1 MKCET
6 VRLIEIRNFEDK
18 TIHLCGGLTI
28 FKGNNGTGK
37 TNILEAVYT
46 ASLGKS
52 FRTGSDDEM
61 IRFGK
66 EEGTI
71 LLDYHIRGVTHQI
84 KIKMRRDEG
93 KKISINE
100 TPSKKKDLVGLFRTV
115 LFTPDELQLVKGS
128 PQGRR
133 RFIDMQISQV
143 SPRYYEEIL
152 RYGRAVQQRN
162 AAFKMAQRKEKK
174 PEVDMWDMQ
183 IARGAAYIVKKRKE
197 AIKKMN
203 AYLSAMEA
211 VLTGEEEN
219 LEIKYKKTGRGYLD
233 SEEWYLEKL
242 AEKREEDARFCHT
255 SIGPHRDDLLF
266 KMNEKD
272 LSAYG
277 SQGQQRT
284 AVLAMKLGE
293 LEFIKEE
300 TGEYPVLL
308 LDDVGSELDEKRK
321 KALFSYLKKK
331 EIQALVTT
339 AGDTLG
345 KIGEEIEL

>member
-1 MKCET
+1 MKCES

-18 TIHLCGGLTI
+18 MIYFGGGLTI
-28 FKGNNGTGK
+28 FKGNNGVGK
-37 TNILEAVYT
+37 TNILEAVCL

-52 FRTGSDDEM
+52 FRTGSDEEM

-66 EEGTI
+66 EEGTVI
-71 LLDYHIRGVTHQI
+71 LDYHVRGVTHQI
-84 KIKMRRDEG
+84 KIKLARNQG
-93 KKISINE
+93 KKIFINE

-115 LFTPDELQLVKGS
+115 IFTPDELQLVKGA
-128 PQGRR
+128 PQVRR
-133 RFIDMQISQV
+133 RFIDMEISQV
-143 SPRYYEEIL
+143 SPRYYEEII

-162 AAFKMAQRKEKK
+162 ADFKMAQIKGKK

-183 IARGAAYIVKKRKE
+183 IARGAAYIVKKRKQSL
-197 AIKKMN
+197 KKMN
-203 AYLSAMEA
+203 LYLSTMEA
-211 VLTGEEEN
+211 VLTGEAEN
-219 LEIKYKKTGRGYLD
+219 LEINYKKSGGNYD

-266 KMNEKD
+266 KMNGKD

-284 AVLAMKLGE
+284 AILAMKLGG

-321 KALFSYLKKK
+321 NALFSYLKEK

-339 AGDTLG
+339 AGNSVEE
-345 KIGEEIEL
+345 IGEVIEL

>member
-1 MKCET
+1 MKCES

-18 TIHLCGGLTI
+18 TIHFGGGLTI
-28 FKGNNGTGK
+28 FKGNNGVGK
-37 TNILEAVYT
+37 TNILEAVCL

-52 FRTGSDDEM
+52 FRTGSDEEM

-66 EEGTI
+66 EEGTVI
-71 LLDYHIRGVTHQI
+71 LEYHVRGVTHQI
-84 KIKMRRDEG
+84 KIKLARNQG
-93 KKISINE
+93 KKIFINE

-115 LFTPDELQLVKGS
+115 IFTPDELQLVKGA
-128 PQGRR
+128 PQVRR
-133 RFIDMQISQV
+133 RFIDMEISQV
-143 SPRYYEEIL
+143 SPRYYEEII

-162 AAFKMAQRKEKK
+162 AAFKMAQIKGKK

-183 IARGAAYIVKKRKE
+183 IARGAAYIVKKRKQSL
-197 AIKKMN
+197 KKMN
-203 AYLSAMEA
+203 LYLSTMEA
-211 VLTGEEEN
+211 VLTGEAEN
-219 LEIKYKKTGRGYLD
+219 LEINYKKSGGNYD

-266 KMNEKD
+266 KMNGKD

-284 AVLAMKLGE
+284 AILAMKLGG

-321 KALFSYLKKK
+321 NALFSYLKEK

-339 AGDTLG
+339 AGNSVEET
-345 KIGEEIEL
+345 GEVIEL

>member
-1 MKCET
+1 MKCES

-18 TIHLCGGLTI
+18 KIHFGGGLTI
-28 FKGNNGTGK
+28 FKGNNGVGK
-37 TNILEAVYT
+37 TNILEAVCL

-52 FRTGSDDEM
+52 FRTGSDEEM

-66 EEGTI
+66 EEGTVI
-71 LLDYHIRGVTHQI
+71 LDYHVRGVTHQI
-84 KIKMRRDEG
+84 KIKLARNQG
-93 KKISINE
+93 KKIFINE

-115 LFTPDELQLVKGS
+115 IFTPDELQLVKGA
-128 PQGRR
+128 PQVRR
-133 RFIDMQISQV
+133 RFIDMEISQV
-143 SPRYYEEIL
+143 SPRYYEEII

-162 AAFKMAQRKEKK
+162 AAFKMAQIKGKK

-183 IARGAAYIVKKRKE
+183 IARGAAYIVKKRKQSL
-197 AIKKMN
+197 KKMN
-203 AYLSAMEA
+203 LYLSTMEA

-219 LEIKYKKTGRGYLD
+219 LEINYKKSGGNYD

-266 KMNEKD
+266 KMNGKD

-284 AVLAMKLGE
+284 AILAMKLGG

-321 KALFSYLKKK
+321 NALFSYLKEK

-339 AGDTLG
+339 AGNS
-345 KIGEEIEL
+345 IEENGEVIEL

>member
-1 MKCET
+1 MKCES

-18 TIHLCGGLTI
+18 KIHFGGGLTI
-28 FKGNNGTGK
+28 FKGNNGVGK
-37 TNILEAVYT
+37 TNILEAVCL

-52 FRTGSDDEM
+52 FRTGSDEEM

-66 EEGTI
+66 EEGTVI
-71 LLDYHIRGVTHQI
+71 LDYHVRGVTHQI
-84 KIKMRRDEG
+84 KIKLARNQG
-93 KKISINE
+93 KKIFINE

-115 LFTPDELQLVKGS
+115 IFTPDELQLVKGA
-128 PQGRR
+128 PQVRR
-133 RFIDMQISQV
+133 RFIDMEISQV
-143 SPRYYEEIL
+143 SPRYYEEII

-162 AAFKMAQRKEKK
+162 AAFKMAQIKGKK
-174 PEVDMWDMQ
+174 PEVEMWDMQ
-183 IARGAAYIVKKRKE
+183 IARGAAYIVKKRKQSL
-197 AIKKMN
+197 KKMN
-203 AYLSAMEA
+203 LYLSTMEA

-219 LEIKYKKTGRGYLD
+219 LEINYKKSGGNYD

-266 KMNEKD
+266 KMNGKD

-284 AVLAMKLGE
+284 AILAMKLGG

-321 KALFSYLKKK
+321 NALFSYLKEK

-339 AGDTLG
+339 AGNS
-345 KIGEEIEL
+345 IEENGEVIEL

>member
-1 MKCET
+1 MKCES

-18 TIHLCGGLTI
+18 TIHFGGSLTI
-28 FKGNNGTGK
+28 FKGNNGVGK
-37 TNILEAVYT
+37 TNILEAVCL

-52 FRTGSDDEM
+52 FRTGSDEEM

-66 EEGTI
+66 EEGTVI
-71 LLDYHIRGVTHQI
+71 LDYHVRGVTHQI
-84 KIKMRRDEG
+84 KIKLARNQG
-93 KKISINE
+93 KKIFINE

-115 LFTPDELQLVKGS
+115 IFTPDELQLVKGA
-128 PQGRR
+128 PQVRR
-133 RFIDMQISQV
+133 RFIDMEISQV
-143 SPRYYEEIL
+143 SPRYYEEII

-162 AAFKMAQRKEKK
+162 ADFKMAQIKGKK

-183 IARGAAYIVKKRKE
+183 IARGAAYIVKKRKQSL
-197 AIKKMN
+197 KKMN
-203 AYLSAMEA
+203 LYLSTMEA
-211 VLTGEEEN
+211 VLTGEAEN
-219 LEIKYKKTGRGYLD
+219 LEINYKKSGGNYD

-266 KMNEKD
+266 KMNGKD

-284 AVLAMKLGE
+284 AILAMKLGG

-321 KALFSYLKKK
+321 NALFSYLKEK

-339 AGDTLG
+339 AGNSLG
-345 KIGEEIEL
+345 EIGEEIEL